1 MGSSVPGGTDSEALQ
16 GGGVKIW
23 EGQKI
28 LCTIVENSVDWPAN
42 KSPPWAAYHEFM
54 SGCLIAL
61 DKQTGVCPVRVGE
74 NWRHSFSKIVLK
86 VTRLE
91 DTMACK
97 DDQMRAVIKVEIN
110 GTVQWVKNIWDE
122 KSTTEDWIFLL
133 VDTETVFKDIN

>member
-1 MGSSVPGGTDSEALQ
+1 M
-16 GGGVKIW
+16 
-23 EGQKI
+23 
-28 LCTIVENSVDWPAN
+28 
-42 KSPPWAAYHEFM
+42 
-54 SGCLIAL
+54 L
-61 DKQTGVCPVRVGE
+61 DKQPGVCPVRVGE
-74 NWRHSFSKIVLK
+74 TWRHSFSKIVLK